1 MRWKIGMFICK
12 KTLEQLAVKLFEK
25 RNNVYRL
32 DRKKVRYDL
41 IIQYSIVK
49 EISYDARYTAKNRFM
64 S

>member
-25 RNNVYRL
+25 RNYVERL